1 MTFLNCEQTQSLLS
15 AYHDDELSPAQ
26 CREVESHLSG
36 CIHCQSE
43 LKSFQALSRMAA
55 QLQRPD
61 APDRWSELRKAVN
74 TDHPFTST
82 AQVNSSQKNQFRA
95 FYPALVAS
103 LIIAV
108 GLAFWFASG
117 HRHQYGLSINFDA
130 YLTAF
135 EKNPTTADQILV
147 AEYHGIPVTFP
158 QAIEKLGY
166 RPAVVDHMPASYSLV
181 SANLLKMPCCEC
193 LQATFRR
200 SSGEVICVFE
210 HDQDQPV
217 WFGDRSGLQTQCDE
231 KQCRLIQL
239 DGHLAATWERKRKFI
254 TVVGVKTVQEL
265 LLLIQAFEGKSEI

>member
-1 MTFLNCEQTQSLLS
+1 MISLNCEQTQSLLS

-26 CREVESHLSG
+26 CREIESHLSG
-36 CIHCQSE
+36 CMHCQSE

-61 APDRWSELRKAVN
+61 APDRWSELREAIN
-74 TDHPFTST
+74 ADHPFTST
-82 AQVNSSQKNQFRA
+82 APINSIRQNRFRT
-95 FYPALVAS
+95 FSPALVAS
-103 LIIAV
+103 LIIAI

-117 HRHQYGLSINFDA
+117 HRHQHGLSINFDA

-147 AEYHGIPVTFP
+147 AEYHGTPVTFP
-158 QAIEKLGY
+158 QAVEKLGY
-166 RPAVVDHMPASYSLV
+166 RPAVVDHMPVGYSLV

-217 WFGDRSGLQTQCDE
+217 WFGDRSALETQCNE
-231 KQCRLIQL
+231 KQCRLVQI
-239 DGHLAATWERKRKFI
+239 DEHLAATWERNRKFI
-254 TVVGVKTVQEL
+254 TVIGVKSVQEL
-265 LLLIQAFEGKSEI
+265 LLLVQAFDRNS